1 MKRFLPALF
10 FALML
15 CACAGAPLIQPP
27 PIQPPPIPDEIHCD
41 RFFVHGK
48 WQFLHRL
55 FFRGPGGRSLGLL
68 GATVISTREESVK
81 TALMT
86 PEGMV
91 LFAAESGPA
100 LAVHQSVPPFDREG
114 FAQGLMAD
122 VRMIF
127 LAPGGPAEQ
136 GSFEDG
142 AAVCRYRRAEGGWLD
157 AIWAGDGH
165 RRIVAYDA
173 AGRRIREVVMERGAP
188 GKGRMV
194 LTASGD
200 ADYRIEME
208 GVEAVRLGE

>member
-1 MKRFLPALF
+1 VKRYLPVFF
-10 FALML
+10 FALLL
-15 CACAGAPLIQPP
+15 CACAGLPAIQPAP
-27 PIQPPPIPDEIHCD
+27 GPGRIQCD
-41 RFFVHGK
+41 RFFVHGR

-55 FFRGPGGRSLGLL
+55 FVRGPGGKTLGLL
-68 GATVISTREESVK
+68 GATVISTRDQSVK

-91 LFAAESGPA
+91 LFEAESGPA
-100 LAVHQSVPPFDREG
+100 LAVHQSVPPFDRSG
-114 FAQGLMAD
+114 FARGLMTD

-127 LAPGGPAEQ
+127 LAPPGPAEQ
-136 GSFEDG
+136 GRFKDG

-157 AIWAGDGH
+157 AIWADDGN
-165 RRIVAYDA
+165 RRIVAYDS

-188 GKGRMV
+188 ARGRMV

-208 GVEAVRLGE
+208 AVEAVRLGD

>member
-1 MKRFLPALF
+1 VKRLLPLPVWV
-10 FALML
+10 LLL
-15 CACAGAPLIQPP
+15 CACAVPPTIQPASTP
-27 PIQPPPIPDEIHCD
+27 GKIHCD

-55 FFRGPGGRSLGLL
+55 FVRGPGGKSLGLL
-68 GATVISTREESVK
+68 GATVISTRDQSVK

-91 LFAAESGPA
+91 LFAAETGPE
-100 LAVHQSVPPFDREG
+100 LAVHQSVPPFDRSG
-114 FAQGLMAD
+114 FARGLMAD

-127 LAPGGPAEQ
+127 LAPPGPAEQ
-136 GSFEDG
+136 GRFKDG

-157 AIWAGDGH
+157 AIWADDGN

-188 GKGRMV
+188 GRGRMV

-208 GVEAVRLGE
+208 AVEAVRLGE